1 MTACL
6 ILLPLLAVAAILMG
20 FDPRRTTRVTTSL
33 MLVAGG
39 MLAAFWAMGMRD
51 GLSIAPVVLEK
62 PEIRLGLGL
71 YDGMSV
77 IMMLLSVIV
86 AFAASRTGECE
97 ARHSRL
103 WNISLLLIAAGAVGA
118 FISTDLFFF
127 YAFHELALIPTFL
140 MIGILGR
147 GERKQIA
154 WKATIYL
161 AFGSIVLLAGLLQ
174 LAG

>member
-77 IMMLLSVIV
+77 IMMLL
-86 AFAASRTGECE
+86 
-97 ARHSRL
+97 
-103 WNISLLLIAAGAVGA
+103 
-118 FISTDLFFF
+118 
-127 YAFHELALIPTFL
+127 
-140 MIGILGR
+140 
-147 GERKQIA
+147 
-154 WKATIYL
+154 
-161 AFGSIVLLAGLLQ
+161 
-174 LAG
+174 